1 MHEHVVV
8 PAAFHCSSQQRFGN
22 LIQKFPSPAA
32 TMEDDRGLYCG
43 TAGAFFQDKETLVE
57 HYKSEFHR

>member
-1 MHEHVVV
+1 
-8 PAAFHCSSQQRFGN
+8 
-22 LIQKFPSPAA
+22 
-32 TMEDDRGLYCG
+32 MEDDRGLYCG